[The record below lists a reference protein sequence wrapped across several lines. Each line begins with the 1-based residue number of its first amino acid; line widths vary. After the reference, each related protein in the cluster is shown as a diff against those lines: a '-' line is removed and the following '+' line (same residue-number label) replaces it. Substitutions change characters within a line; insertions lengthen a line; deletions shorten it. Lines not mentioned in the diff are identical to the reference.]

1 MDDIAVQ
8 LAMSKKTL
16 YKWFENKDELVQA
29 VIKLHLQAN
38 ECGCEEMSKKSENAV
53 DELFRI
59 MTLNKKFFSELH
71 PSVFYDLQKFH
82 PRAYNLFN
90 EHKNNFILDHVKANI
105 RRGMEEGLFRADLNI
120 EVMGRLRLAQIE
132 MVFNPDIFP
141 AGDFNVGEVQME
153 CLEHF
158 MLGIATLKGHKLIN
172 QYKKVTEEA

>member
-1 MDDIAVQ
+1 MDDIALQ

-29 VIKLHLQAN
+29 VIQLHLQAN
-38 ECGCEEMSKKSENAV
+38 ECGCQEMSKTAANAV
-53 DELFRI
+53 DELLRI
-59 MTLNKKFFSELH
+59 MDQNKKLFSELH
-71 PSVFYDLQKFH
+71 PSIFYDLQKYH
-82 PRAYNLFN
+82 PATWNLFN
-90 EHKNNFILDHVKANI
+90 EHKNNFIMDKVKANI

-120 EVMGRLRLAQIE
+120 EVMSRLRLAQIE

-141 AGDFNVGEVQME
+141 LDKFNVGEVQME